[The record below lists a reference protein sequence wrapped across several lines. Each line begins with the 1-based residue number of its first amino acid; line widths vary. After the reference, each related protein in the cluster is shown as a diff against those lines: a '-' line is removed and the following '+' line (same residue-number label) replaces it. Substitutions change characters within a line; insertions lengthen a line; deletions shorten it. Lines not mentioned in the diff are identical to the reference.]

1 MMAKTK
7 FAGSKNPFTG
17 ESKLKRVD
25 ADLISITNDPM
36 PERRVRDS
44 KYDHL
49 FASLKPGQSLRVP
62 SASVSS
68 VSQGVRKWLEKNG
81 TDSVGRVK
89 AAVNYPGDAGFGRI
103 WLVEP
108 GKTGGRK

>member
-1 MMAKTK
+1 MAKTK

-17 ESKLKRVD
+17 EPKLKRVN

-49 FASLKPGQSLRVP
+49 FASLKPGQCLRVP
-62 SASVSS
+62 SKSVSS

-81 TDSVGRVK
+81 KDSVGRVK
-89 AAVNYPGDAGFGRI
+89 AVVNYPGDEGFGRV

-108 GKTGGRK
+108 EKTGGRK